1 MFYKARR
8 IKLDHGYILTMFY
21 ASSNLC
27 NNLHSFC
34 SNLCVYY
41 IIVVT
46 ICMYINYY
54 FVSTY
59 IYKCI
64 IILFIIIYL
73 LYVGQLMCSTCF
85 FCDNFFYMCEKNLF
99 LYIAILFV
107 MFSDNWF
114 YFCDNLR
121 IWPILFLWQLIYIN
135 RILFFYETWYK

>member
-1 MFYKARR
+1 MFYKERR

-27 NNLHSFC
+27 NNLHTFC
-34 SNLCVYY
+34 SNLSVYY

-46 ICMYINYY
+46 TCMYINYY

-59 IYKCI
+59 MYKCI

-73 LYVGQLMCSTCF
+73 LYVGQLMCSTCC
-85 FCDNFFYMCEKNLF
+85 FCGNFFYMCEKNLF

-107 MFSDNWF
+107 MFLTINSIFVTTYVYGRF
-114 YFCDNLR
+114 YSCDNLC
-121 IWPILFLWQLIYIN
+121 I
-135 RILFFYETWYK
+135 

>member
-1 MFYKARR
+1 MHPCALLSCVVTCILIYRAHTRRSTFYISCLVHITFVSRADCSNMFYKARR

-41 IIVVT
+41 IIIVT
-46 ICMYINYY
+46 TCMYINYY

-59 IYKCI
+59 MYKCI

-73 LYVGQLMCSTCF
+73 LYVGQLMCSTCC
-85 FCDNFFYMCEKNLF
+85 FCGNFFLH
-99 LYIAILFV
+99 V
-107 MFSDNWF
+107 
-114 YFCDNLR
+114 
-121 IWPILFLWQLIYIN
+121 
-135 RILFFYETWYK
+135 